1 MLRYSSYEDFSG
13 RNGKNLE
20 LVLKSKTK
28 LMSLSDL
35 SITGHSISRAEE
47 LAYEFLNLSNV
58 ITDLMFGL
66 SASVLDAKT
75 KVKEVE
81 GTIFRDLGKMSAA
94 DKTKLIQADKI
105 YVASNQIYND
115 LIDLQEYLVNKK
127 KDAETSYYYYRAIS
141 SNK

>member
-1 MLRYSSYEDFSG
+1 
-13 RNGKNLE
+13 
-20 LVLKSKTK
+20 
-28 LMSLSDL
+28 
-35 SITGHSISRAEE
+35 
-47 LAYEFLNLSNV
+47 
-58 ITDLMFGL
+58 MFGL